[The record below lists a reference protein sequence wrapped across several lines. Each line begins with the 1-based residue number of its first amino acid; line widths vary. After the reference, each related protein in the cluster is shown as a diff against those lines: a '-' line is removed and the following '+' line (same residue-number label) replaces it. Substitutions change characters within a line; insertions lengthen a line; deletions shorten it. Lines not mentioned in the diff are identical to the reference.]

1 MVKLKYSNKM
11 YKFSPNQRKYSTTP
25 IVKVLENGTEIPI
38 AIILL
43 PKNEGNELTQRII
56 DLLNLDDKK
65 DILLLDKI
73 EKELYP

>member
-1 MVKLKYSNKM
+1 M